1 MTEPSSRRQR
11 LLSAGNRLFSKWGY
25 DKTSVDEIAAEAGVS
40 KGGVYLEFAD
50 KDALFKAVVHDAFA
64 TYADDWLRR
73 FTADPG
79 DWSFARM
86 FQHSLA
92 AMNATPLV
100 KALLTRDTR
109 IYGTFLRREPELL
122 AMTQSARS
130 DFFGQMQAAGA
141 MRRDIPAP
149 VLAQLMTL
157 IGYGFVAGMET
168 LPTGSSVPLEE
179 SLRGLALLL
188 DRGLADPERSN
199 PVAARALIE
208 GMTIQVRDAL
218 RSAPPP

>member
-1 MTEPSSRRQR
+1 MTERPSRRQR
-11 LLSAGNRLFSKWGY
+11 LLSAGNHLFSKWGY

-86 FQHSLA
+86 FQHSIA
-92 AMNATPLV
+92 AMNATPLIR
-100 KALLTRDTR
+100 ALLTRDTR
-109 IYGTFLRREPELL
+109 IYGSFLRRDPELL
-122 AMTQSARS
+122 ALAQSARA
-130 DFFGQMQAAGA
+130 DFFVQMQDAGA

-157 IGYGFVAGMET
+157 IGYGFVAGMEF
-168 LPTGSSVPLEE
+168 LPAGSAIPLED

-188 DRGLADPERSN
+188 DRGLAEPGQTN
-199 PVAARALIE
+199 PQAARALIE
-208 GMTIQVRDAL
+208 SMTANVRDSL
-218 RSAPPP
+218 RAGT